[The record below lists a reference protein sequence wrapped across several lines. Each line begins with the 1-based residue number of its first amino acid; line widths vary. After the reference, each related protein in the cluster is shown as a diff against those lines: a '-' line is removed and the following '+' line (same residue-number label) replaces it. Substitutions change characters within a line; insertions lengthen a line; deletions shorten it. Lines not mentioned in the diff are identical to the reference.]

1 MYCISFAC
9 TAKLP
14 AVPPRRAYGYATE
27 FNTAEQLEN
36 IELDVDAMRVQSLLI
51 CDRVLGLGHK
61 DSLFRLMFR
70 GASYADSLR
79 FQRCIELWQLALETR
94 VQRFTI
100 LYSDTCFTA
109 QALVRL
115 MLDLYDRHFDV
126 AANEIAHRDEPMFED
141 VMTVLELLTAEILG
155 AYGGSGWDVFFLHVH
170 ICPSTQKPASCCSCA
185 RSTTSS
191 KRTSIA
197 SSCASRT

>member
-1 MYCISFAC
+1 M
-9 TAKLP
+9 P
-14 AVPPRRAYGYATE
+14 ARRAYGNATE
-27 FNTAEQLEN
+27 FCTTEQLEN
-36 IELDVDAMRVQSLLI
+36 IEADVDAMRIQSLLI

-94 VQRFTI
+94 VHRFTI

-115 MLDLYDRHFDV
+115 MLDLHDRHFDW
-126 AANEIAHRDEPMFED
+126 AAGEFAQQDVPVFED
-141 VMTVLELLTAEILG
+141 VLAVLALLTTEIMG
-155 AYGGSGWDVFFLHVH
+155 A
-170 ICPSTQKPASCCSCA
+170 
-185 RSTTSS
+185 
-191 KRTSIA
+191 
-197 SSCASRT
+197 